1 MSQSSPLADS
11 PESQN
16 NTNES
21 SDIHRLTHHGK
32 EIILIGTA
40 HISKESVA
48 TVTRAIEQ
56 EQPDCVCVELD
67 EQRYQTLKDRNRWE
81 KLNILQVV
89 KNGQVPFLMANLAL
103 ASFQKRMGLQTGVKP
118 GEELAAAAQTAE
130 DHDIR
135 VALVDRNIRVTLLR
149 AWRKTGL
156 WKKMNLVAT
165 LFAGMFEKQELDEE
179 ELSQL
184 RQTDSLSS
192 MLEEMGELLPAAKT
206 ILVDERDAW
215 MTYHILQAAGEKT
228 VAVVGAAHVPGIKRC
243 LDDPPH
249 DDAIGEM
256 GTIPPKSAL
265 SKAIP
270 WIIPAIVALMFI
282 VGFFYGDRSRLMDAA
297 TAWVLANGA
306 LSALGA
312 FIALGHPLTVLSAF
326 IAAPLTSLNPTI
338 GAGFV
343 TALVQAMMAPPTVA
357 DMENVSDDIAQ
368 LRGWWC
374 NRVTRV
380 LLVFFLSSI
389 GSTIGTFVAFGWL
402 KDLI

>member
-1 MSQSSPLADS
+1 MSQSFSLPDTPSPQAVV
-11 PESQN
+11 
-16 NTNES
+16 ES
-21 SDIHRLTHHGK
+21 SDIHRLTHNGK
-32 EIILIGTA
+32 ELILIGTA
-40 HISKESVA
+40 HISRESVA

-67 EQRYQTLKDRNRWE
+67 EHRYKTLKDRNRWE
-81 KLNILQVV
+81 KLNIIEVV
-89 KNGQVPFLMANLAL
+89 KTGQVPFLMANLAL

-130 DHDIR
+130 KHHIR
-135 VALVDRNIRVTLLR
+135 VALVDRNIRTTLLR
-149 AWRKTGL
+149 AWRKTGF

-184 RQTDSLSS
+184 RQSDSLSS
-192 MLEEMGELLPAAKT
+192 MLEEMGELLPAAKA

-215 MTYHILQAAGEKT
+215 MTYHILEAAGEKT

-243 LDDPPH
+243 LENPPQAS
-249 DDAIGEM
+249 AIEEM
-256 GTIPPKSAL
+256 GVIPAKSSL

-270 WIIPAIVALMFI
+270 WIIPGIVALLFVI
-282 VGFFYGDRSRLMDAA
+282 GFFFGDRSRLLDAA
-297 TAWVLANGA
+297 AAWIIANGS

-312 FIALGHPLTVLSAF
+312 LIALGHPLTVLSAF
-326 IAAPLTSLNPTI
+326 IAAPLTSLNPTV

-343 TALVQAMMAPPTVA
+343 TGLVQAMMAPPTVG
-357 DMENVSDDIAQ
+357 DMESVSDDIAQ
-368 LRGWWC
+368 LRGWWQ

-380 LLVFFLSSI
+380 LLVFFLSSL